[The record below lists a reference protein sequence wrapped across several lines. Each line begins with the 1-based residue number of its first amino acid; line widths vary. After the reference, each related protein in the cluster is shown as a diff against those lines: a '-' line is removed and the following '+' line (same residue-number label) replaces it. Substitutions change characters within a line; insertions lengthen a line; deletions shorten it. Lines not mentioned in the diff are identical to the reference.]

1 MEFCGPMTFAIATCL
16 FFQDFALDPDENRM
30 RAAAHH
36 MVRSM
41 TAGLAL
47 YTCREPLYITI
58 TTNLKNA
65 FMQTVRV
72 SIGYC
77 LISCLT
83 A

>member
-1 MEFCGPMTFAIATCL
+1 
-16 FFQDFALDPDENRM
+16 M

-47 YTCREPLYITI
+47 YTCREPLYLTI

-65 FMQTVRV
+65 FMGTVRV
-72 SIGYC
+72 S
-77 LISCLT
+77 SR
-83 A
+83 